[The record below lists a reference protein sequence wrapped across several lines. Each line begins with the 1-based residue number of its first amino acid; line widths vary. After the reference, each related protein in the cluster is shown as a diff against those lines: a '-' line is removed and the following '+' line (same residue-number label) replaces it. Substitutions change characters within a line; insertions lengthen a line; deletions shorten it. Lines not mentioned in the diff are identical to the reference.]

1 MYAGKTSTI
10 GGTRSARRSAARC
23 LVALVLAAS
32 LVGCGG
38 GAATVVAPG
47 GPGTAAATS
56 SGERDWAQ
64 EVLDLTNEVRAAH
77 GLAPLRLDETANEA
91 AYEHAWDMD
100 LRDFF
105 DHVNPDGEHPVDRL
119 ARHGIERTWVGEN
132 LARGHATPEDVVA
145 AWMDSPVH
153 RENLLYPW
161 WTHVGIAV
169 HTAPTGGPWWA
180 ADYFM
185 DE

>member
-1 MYAGKTSTI
+1 MHQ
-10 GGTRSARRSAARC
+10 GTRSIAGTTPRARGGHASVIA
-23 LVALVLAAS
+23 LLGLVLGLA
-32 LVGCGG
+32 GCGG
-38 GAATVVAPG
+38 GAPIAVAPG

-64 EVLDLTNEVRAAH
+64 DVLDLTNDVRAAH